1 MNCEEITF
9 GIAPAG
15 SGSDEEPA
23 ERIIQRIFER
33 TELNGGGD
41 VYPNTVDMQDTLA
54 EVASWQE
61 EKERM
66 REWLQAHPVQSM
78 KTARYQLAIFTAP
91 VPQGEQVIA
100 EIWNVETCELL
111 IRETVDVLGGLRS
124 KNLVQTAERLWQA
137 LTDRTHSPAGV
148 AGGQYAT
155 ISARLR
161 AELMLAMS
169 GSYDYNVRPRYHP
182 VSPVLARFRYR
193 VERNGQAVDKEFQ
206 PGDVLDII
214 ASYKDCDGIPIR
226 NLPVTFTVVAGA
238 ASMVPTGAKQAA
250 TFLTNETGGVLFCV
264 WTNPNMSPGSE
275 LCLRL
280 RIESSCVGK
289 TLIDQDILLRL
300 RVPPDANLVQGA

>member
-1 MNCEEITF
+1 MC
-9 GIAPAG
+9 GHA
-15 SGSDEEPA
+15 
-23 ERIIQRIFER
+23 IIRFR
-33 TELNGGGD
+33 
-41 VYPNTVDMQDTLA
+41 
-54 EVASWQE
+54 
-61 EKERM
+61 R
-66 REWLQAHPVQSM
+66 
-78 KTARYQLAIFTAP
+78 
-91 VPQGEQVIA
+91 
-100 EIWNVETCELL
+100 C
-111 IRETVDVLGGLRS
+111 
-124 KNLVQTAERLWQA
+124 
-137 LTDRTHSPAGV
+137 SPA
-148 AGGQYAT
+148 
-155 ISARLR
+155 S
-161 AELMLAMS
+161 
-169 GSYDYNVRPRYHP
+169 DH
-182 VSPVLARFRYR
+182 R